1 MELTFYIAF
10 FMITFGGILFT
21 FPSIFV
27 VDSTDFLKVRI
38 IGTIIF
44 IIGLVI
50 GFSVANYY
58 EPRY

>member
-1 MELTFYIAF
+1 MELIFYIAF

-21 FPSIFV
+21 FPSFFV

-44 IIGLVI
+44 IIGLII